1 MEKLTIEQISKLAGV
16 SQATVSRVINDYPH
30 IRPEVREKVQRII
43 DETGYRPS
51 VVARSLASDRS
62 NVIGVVIPSAVQ
74 ELFTDPYFP
83 RLMQGISQTATA
95 RDLTLTLFIFHTRE
109 EEARTIRSVIN
120 TGLLDGLI
128 IAANHKDL
136 AFLPLLLDKKMPF
149 VLIGRPHE
157 LEEQITFVNT
167 DNIGGAYM
175 ATEHLINL
183 GRARIGI
190 ITVFRNTAGDDRYEG
205 FRRAMTD
212 HNIPIFEDLVA
223 TGSFTTDSGYQAM
236 KEILPGKPDAVFAC
250 SDAMALGAMRAIREA
265 GLRIPQDIAVVGYDN
280 LPFANQAEPPLTTIQ
295 QPIKETG
302 ATAVETLIDIL
313 GNGAPA
319 QCRMV
324 LPNQLMVRESCGA
337 ALRQTQ

>member
-1 MEKLTIEQISKLAGV
+1 MKKLTIDQISKLAGV

-43 DETGYRPS
+43 DETGYQPN
-51 VVARSLASDRS
+51 VVARSLASDHS
-62 NVIGVVIPSAVQ
+62 NAIGVIIPSAVQ

-109 EEARTIRSVIN
+109 EEKRTIRSVIN

-136 AFLPLLLDKKMPF
+136 AFVPLLLEKKMPF

-157 LEEQITFVNT
+157 MEDRITFVNT
-167 DNIGGAYM
+167 DNINGAYT
-175 ATEHLINL
+175 ATKHLIKL
-183 GRARIGI
+183 GYERIGI
-190 ITVFRNTAGDDRYEG
+190 ITVFRNTAGYDRYEG

-212 HNIPIFEDLVA
+212 HGKPIFEELVA
-223 TGSFTTDSGYQAM
+223 TGNFTTDSGYQAM

-265 GLRIPQDIAVVGYDN
+265 GLQIPHDIAVIGYDD
-280 LPFANQAEPPLTTIQ
+280 LPFANQAEPPLTTIH

-302 ATAVETLIDIL
+302 AAAVETLIDIL
-313 GNGAPA
+313 GNNATA
-319 QCRMV
+319 QCRV
-324 LPNQLMVRESCGA
+324 VAPNQLMVRESCGA